1 MSYNLLTV
9 SGDSKTVKGEQHG
22 YLTGI
27 LYLSPASLSGKN
39 LCPHSSPGCRAA
51 CLYTSGRARMFPAI
65 NKARLRRSELFIKN
79 RESFMIQL
87 MGDIA
92 KLESAAKKKG
102 LKAAVRL
109 GGTSDI
115 SFENIQIFGKTIFE
129 HFSKVKFYEYSKD
142 FKRFLNK
149 NRPKNL
155 HLTFSKS
162 ETNSH
167 LIPIITNLGYNVAV
181 VFRKKIPLKWNGR
194 KTINADSHDLRFL
207 DPKGVICALRAK
219 GRAKIDTSGF
229 VVD

>member
-51 CLYTSGRARMFPAI
+51 CLYTSGRARTFPAI
-65 NKARLRRSELFIKN
+65 NKARLRRSELFIKD

-92 KLESAAKKKG
+92 KLESAARKRG
-102 LKAAVRL
+102 LKPAIRL
-109 GGTSDI
+109 NGTSDI
-115 SFENIQIFGKTIFE
+115 PFENISVFGKTLFK
-129 HFSKVKFYEYSKD
+129 HFPKIRFYEYSKIL
-142 FKRFLNK
+142 KRFLNP
-149 NRPKNL
+149 NLPKNL
-155 HLTFSKS
+155 HLTFSRS
-162 ETNSH
+162 ESNSE
-167 LIPIITNLGYNVAV
+167 LIPIVTKLGYNVAV
-181 VFRKKIPLKWNGR
+181 VFRKKIPLKWNGM